1 MSAFRIYTEL
11 LRRLHQ
17 LIAEGAG
24 DSEAADVIR
33 DDMTTP
39 WTQMTREEVEAAN
52 QLSAEFAKAYEV
64 AKQ

>member
-1 MSAFRIYTEL
+1 VSAYSTYTSQ

-24 DSEAADVIR
+24 DSEAADVVR

-39 WTQMTREEVEAAN
+39 WAQMTQEEVEAAN
-52 QLSAEFAKAYEV
+52 QLSAELAKSYEV
-64 AKQ
+64 VK